1 MFVVGKELR
10 QNAREGCRKYFLV
23 LVNSLIQ
30 FVSSLPLV
38 RWYKCLSQD
47 LSLPR
52 VLISN
57 RRRYVTSLWPWTYL
71 WRKERRG
78 NGRWGGR
85 EERREDAS
93 WFYLVLYT
101 FFFIVDVQDVTCLF
115 TVAFLFY
122 VVISVILVPVIFFFP
137 LFSRYIFRLHFC
149 FPCPLHLFL
158 VCFIPLVIFLLISF
172 CFTFSFHSLLYIL
185 FLSSFS
191 HFFLVLLIF
200 RFNNFMIT
208 FFFSSTWM
216 SLFSLH
222 PLYVSLWF
230 FFPYSLSL
238 LLLFHYC
245 WLVYTYCF
253 TEVWFWSVFSILSQH
268 ICTSLRIEHH
278 MQY

>member
-208 FFFSSTWM
+208 FFFHPLECHYFLYIHYMFLFDFFFLIPCLFYYYFIIADLFTLIVLLKSGFGLF
-216 SLFSLH
+216 SLFSL
-222 PLYVSLWF
+222 S
-230 FFPYSLSL
+230 
-238 LLLFHYC
+238 
-245 WLVYTYCF
+245 
-253 TEVWFWSVFSILSQH
+253 
-268 ICTSLRIEHH
+268 TSA
-278 MQY
+278 QA